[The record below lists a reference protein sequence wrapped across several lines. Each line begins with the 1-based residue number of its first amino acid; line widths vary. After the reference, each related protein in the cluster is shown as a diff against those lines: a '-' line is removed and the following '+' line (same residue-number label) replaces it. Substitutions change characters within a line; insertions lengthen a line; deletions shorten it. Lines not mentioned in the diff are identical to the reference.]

1 MSARFASE
9 RLGTL
14 DRSSFSCGDLVLDI
28 YFRQQAG
35 QDEKRRLARTFV
47 LRDLD
52 HGLIAGFYT
61 LSATSLL
68 PAVLPPGLMRKLPRY
83 DQIPGMLIGR
93 LAVDTRYQGQGIGS
107 LLILDAIARIDAIDA
122 GVHVIVVDAYESAHA
137 FYRKFGFAELPGD
150 DRRMNLPMQTAV
162 KALR

>member
-1 MSARFASE
+1 MSERFASE
-9 RLGTL
+9 RLGNLNRAT
-14 DRSSFSCGDLVLDI
+14 FSCGDLTLDT

-47 LRDLD
+47 LRDLNQ
-52 HGLIAGFYT
+52 GLIAGFYT

-68 PAVLPPGLMRKLPRY
+68 PAVLPPDLMRKLPHY

-93 LAVDTRYQGQGIGS
+93 LAVDSRYQGQGVGS
-107 LLILDAIARIDAIDA
+107 LLVLDAIARIDTIDA
-122 GVHVIVVDAYESAHA
+122 GVYVIVVDAYQSARA
-137 FYRKFGFAELPGD
+137 FYRKFGFAELPD
-150 DRRMNLPMQTAV
+150 DARRMILPMQTAV